1 VKTGRNPVIEPA
13 ELAAAIMRSKASYLI
28 VTPGNGDEVSAFN
41 RAVEELV
48 RSRPK
53 VFRAVY
59 HAAGGYVVYEIGA
72 MVL

>member
-1 VKTGRNPVIEPA
+1 
-13 ELAAAIMRSKASYLI
+13 MRSKASYLI